1 MDNEMNVKLG
11 LDTKDY
17 TKSID
22 EALKIFNSFQTK
34 LNDTKLGFS
43 SSQVSELHK
52 IFTDIR
58 STATSELAKI
68 QKRIDSLNAKD
79 VKLSFQYDTT
89 SQKIEGLQKEIEVT
103 WSATQRA
110 KLENRL
116 DTLQQKLDSLN
127 GEITLNDEDLKEEE
141 NDNK

>member
-11 LDTKDY
+11 LDTSSY
-17 TKSID
+17 EKSID
-22 EALKIFNSFQTK
+22 GALKVFNSFQTK

-43 SSQVSELHK
+43 SSQISELHK

-68 QKRIDSLNAKD
+68 QKRIDSLNGKD

-89 SQKIEGLQKEIEVT
+89 SQK
-103 WSATQRA
+103 
-110 KLENRL
+110 
-116 DTLQQKLDSLN
+116 
-127 GEITLNDEDLKEEE
+127 
-141 NDNK
+141 

>member
-43 SSQVSELHK
+43 SSQVS
-52 IFTDIR
+52 
-58 STATSELAKI
+58 
-68 QKRIDSLNAKD
+68 
-79 VKLSFQYDTT
+79 
-89 SQKIEGLQKEIEVT
+89 
-103 WSATQRA
+103 
-110 KLENRL
+110 
-116 DTLQQKLDSLN
+116 
-127 GEITLNDEDLKEEE
+127 
-141 NDNK
+141 